1 MPPVVRSQA
10 AESMAL
16 GHLLER
22 AAAQEGPAAGQRVLD
37 EDCLNPW
44 GGPEA
49 PVSLPGAGARGSGCA
64 HESCGRARG
73 LSQHSRPGEWRG
85 WEAGGSRIWGA
96 LARPFPL
103 PQLWGAEVNQEPAL
117 TQL

>member
-1 MPPVVRSQA
+1 MLSLDQGDAAGHSQA

-44 GGPEA
+44 RGPEA
-49 PVSLPGAGARGSGCA
+49 PVLLPGARARGSGCA

-85 WEAGGSRIWGA
+85 WEAGGS
-96 LARPFPL
+96 
-103 PQLWGAEVNQEPAL
+103 
-117 TQL
+117 